1 MGVITALLVVQ
12 TSVGG
17 SLKAALDRLWG
28 TIAGALYGAI
38 VAIIIPHVT
47 DVGLGIAIAVAI
59 LPLAYLAAINPMFR
73 VAPVTALIVMLPIY
87 GYAGNPLASAFD
99 RVIEITIGNI
109 VALAVAFVILPTRA
123 HSQLREAAAKVAS
136 LNADLMDRLIDGL
149 TNDLGRQGVPPL
161 HARIR
166 AALKLAE
173 TAADEAA
180 RERKMKVSDERDPE
194 PVIRTLYRVR
204 HDLVMVGRA
213 AVKPLPEAIIAGF
226 TPLLVALRSDAGAML
241 RGISTSLVN
250 RTDAPT
256 STAIRRVYGLCA
268 SRRRL
273 RRGPEAPAARRPGA
287 ALHLA
292 LRARAAWR
300 GYARPR
306 LTNQRN
312 GKRIIRVRS
321 ASRSRRLI
329 EERRPAPQPRNRGP
343 PAAAG
348 PETVTAPMMPAPS
361 TWMGKLPPCGA

>member
-1 MGVITALLVVQ
+1 MTSADPLAFFRQHTAELRHALRVVTAVIATFLVVRLLGLPQVWWAVITALLVVQ

-28 TIAGALYGAI
+28 TVAGALYGAI

-59 LPLAYLAAINPMFR
+59 LPLAYLAAVNPMFR

-194 PVIRTLYRVR
+194 PVVRTLYRVR

-213 AVKPLPEAIIAGF
+213 AVKPLPEAIIADF
-226 TPLLVALRSDAGAML
+226 TPLLGSLRSDARTML
-241 RGISTSLVN
+241 RGIAGGLVD
-250 RTDAPT
+250 RTAAPVIDDYQASVRALAQAVEGFAEDRKRLPLEDLARLFT
-256 STAIRRVYGLCA
+256 LRFALEQLGEDMRDLA
-268 SRRRL
+268 SRTSEMAKAYS
-273 RRGPEAPAARRPGA
+273 GP
-287 ALHLA
+287 
-292 LRARAAWR
+292 
-300 GYARPR
+300 
-306 LTNQRN
+306 
-312 GKRIIRVRS
+312 S
-321 ASRSRRLI
+321 AS
-329 EERRPAPQPRNRGP
+329 
-343 PAAAG
+343 
-348 PETVTAPMMPAPS
+348 PS
-361 TWMGKLPPCGA
+361 SG

>member
-1 MGVITALLVVQ
+1 VTFTTPLVFFRQHVAELRHALRVVTAVITAFLAVRLLGLPQGWWAVITALLVVQ

-28 TIAGALYGAI
+28 TIAGAVYGAI

-47 DVGLGIAIAVAI
+47 DVGLGVAIAVAI

-109 VALAVAFVILPTRA
+109 VALAIAFVILPTRA

-149 TNDLGRQGVPPL
+149 TNDWGRQGVPPL

-194 PVIRTLYRVR
+194 PVVRTLYRVR

-213 AVKPLPEAIIAGF
+213 AVKPLPDAIIARF
-226 TPLLVALRSDAGAML
+226 TPLLATLRSDAGAML

-250 RTDAPT
+250 RTDAP
-256 STAIRRVYGLCA
+256 AIDSYQASVRALAQAVEGFAEDRKRLPLEDLARLFTLRFALEQLGEDMRDLA
-268 SRRRL
+268 SRTSEMAK
-273 RRGPEAPAARRPGA
+273 GYSAP
-287 ALHLA
+287 
-292 LRARAAWR
+292 
-300 GYARPR
+300 
-306 LTNQRN
+306 
-312 GKRIIRVRS
+312 S
-321 ASRSRRLI
+321 AS
-329 EERRPAPQPRNRGP
+329 
-343 PAAAG
+343 
-348 PETVTAPMMPAPS
+348 PS
-361 TWMGKLPPCGA
+361 SG